1 MAHRACVV
9 VVIVS
14 VFLAVSVAFT
24 VILTVR
30 IRRLRGERESAVVQ
44 AREDLARDVHDL
56 VSHWLWLASVKSEL
70 AYRRAGGDARLRRE
84 LGEAVDAVKHAAHA
98 VREVATAGLAGPLVH
113 VHDEIGR
120 ARALLRTL
128 GVECRADVAE
138 DPLTPA
144 VSVALGTVVRE
155 GVTNLLRHSTATTCV
170 IVLARRK
177 DRIRLTMANDGAKA
191 AAGTG
196 PDAGADVGTDDEG
209 DGGAGQGLGG
219 EPGAGSAAGGAG
231 GSARGGTGIGN
242 LRHRIEPL
250 GGAVYGIRGAAG
262 TDGWFTLV
270 TEVPLPEARR
280 DS

>member
-9 VVIVS
+9 VAVIS
-14 VFLAVSVAFT
+14 VFFAVSVACT
-24 VILTVR
+24 VVLAVR
-30 IRRLRGERESAVVQ
+30 IRRLRAERESAVVR

-70 AYRRAGGDARLRRE
+70 AYRHAGGDARLRRE
-84 LGEAVDAVKHAAHA
+84 LGEAVDAVKHAAYA
-98 VREVATAGLAGPLVH
+98 VREVATAGMVRSPVH
-113 VHDEIGR
+113 VHEEIRR
-120 ARALLRTL
+120 ATALLRTL
-128 GVECRADVAE
+128 GVECRADVTR

-144 VSVALGTVVRE
+144 LSVALGTVVRE

-177 DRIRLTMANDGAKA
+177 NRIRLTMANDGAHE
-191 AAGTG
+191 AAG
-196 PDAGADVGTDDEG
+196 DSADDSADDRADDRADDSAG
-209 DGGAGQGLGG
+209 GGAV
-219 EPGAGSAAGGAG
+219 AA
-231 GSARGGTGIGN
+231 GTGIGN

-270 TEVPLPEARR
+270 TEVPLPEARP